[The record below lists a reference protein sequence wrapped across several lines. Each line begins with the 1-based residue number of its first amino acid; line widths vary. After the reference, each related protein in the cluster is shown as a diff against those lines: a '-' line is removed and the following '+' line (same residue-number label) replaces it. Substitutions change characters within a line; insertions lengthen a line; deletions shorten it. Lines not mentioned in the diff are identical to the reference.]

1 MSCFI
6 SFLPFLFNKRKIKTL
21 RSLGLSG
28 LVHSTIFL
36 EFLLVKML
44 WNDLSQS
51 NKFHEFWRIFSMSQ
65 VISQLLDELSWTKEE
80 KSEQKTTVGGLGVF
94 YFICICNNDKKK
106 PFLICNPRT
115 FPGVASSVHN
125 VWKSSKMSN
134 LQFFWQNSSKWSLQ
148 LIKVSRFFHDF
159 YVYFPN

>member
-28 LVHSTIFL
+28 LIHSTIFL

-94 YFICICNNDKKK
+94 YFICICNNDKKNLFSYVTQGLFQVWLHLFTMFENHQK
-106 PFLICNPRT
+106 CLIYNFSDKIRQNEACN
-115 FPGVASSVHN
+115 
-125 VWKSSKMSN
+125 
-134 LQFFWQNSSKWSLQ
+134 
-148 LIKVSRFFHDF
+148 
-159 YVYFPN
+159 